1 MAITIQT
8 VAGNAVISAN
18 AANPGLIITPA
29 GEVMVGVD
37 TAVTSADPQQ
47 LVSAQN
53 VIDYVQQGGLPTA
66 ITATT
71 ATALFDGVEIP
82 LTARRVVVSLYDLNP
97 TSRTK
102 AIGCN
107 MVPYVFSQ
115 SGGTSGSGA
124 CTSLGSSAVSWSTL
138 NAGAAI
144 TTTAITTSSYMS
156 GIVTFERLPL
166 PSAYA
171 GEDDVRQYWSVT
183 SQVGL
188 RNTATQFVSSGYI
201 APTGY
206 LNQPITN
213 MKIRVYL
220 TGGFQV
226 NGTISVVV
234 ES

>member
-1 MAITIQT
+1 
-8 VAGNAVISAN
+8 
-18 AANPGLIITPA
+18 
-29 GEVMVGVD
+29 
-37 TAVTSADPQQ
+37 
-47 LVSAQN
+47 
-53 VIDYVQQGGLPTA
+53 
-66 ITATT
+66 
-71 ATALFDGVEIP
+71 
-82 LTARRVVVSLYDLNP
+82 
-97 TSRTK
+97 
-102 AIGCN
+102 
-107 MVPYVFSQ
+107 
-115 SGGTSGSGA
+115 
-124 CTSLGSSAVSWSTL
+124 
-138 NAGAAI
+138 
-144 TTTAITTSSYMS
+144 MS

-166 PSAYA
+166 PSAYT

-188 RNTATQFVSSGYI
+188 RNAATQFVSGGYI